1 MKQQEEEAPADNVE
15 ENENSLTELD
25 GAEKECCKINF
36 QFYDKQKLGYVERFE
51 LPMLLTS
58 TFQSCFSYFFLA
70 CGYNISD
77 ARLEQLN
84 QFLDEKNA
92 TKVDL

>member
-36 QFYDKQKLGYVERFE
+36 
-51 LPMLLTS
+51 
-58 TFQSCFSYFFLA
+58 
-70 CGYNISD
+70 
-77 ARLEQLN
+77 
-84 QFLDEKNA
+84 
-92 TKVDL
+92 